1 MTQSLPVPHP
11 APLSGIQIA
20 VLVPCHDE
28 AATVAEVVGAFAAA
42 LPGAVIYVLDN
53 NSSDATAA
61 VAAAAGAQVCRVA
74 LQGEGNV
81 VRRGFADVEADIYV
95 LVDGDATYDAGAAPA
110 LVRKLIDERLD
121 MVVGARRDQQ
131 QAAYR
136 PGHRLGTCC

>member
-1 MTQSLPVPHP
+1 MTDTVSSPHP
-11 APLSGIQIA
+11 ALASGIRIA
-20 VLVPCHDE
+20 VLVPCNNE

-42 LPGAVIYVLDN
+42 LPGAVVHVLDN

-61 VAAAAGAQVCRVA
+61 VAAAAGAQVSRVA
-74 LQGEGNV
+74 LKGKGNV

-95 LVDGDATYDAGAAPA
+95 LVDGDATYDAAAAPI
-110 LVRKLIDERLD
+110 LVRKLVDERLD

-136 PGHRLGTCC
+136 PVIASATYC